1 MSEIGEKTGVLQRPY
16 TVGTFQRRLRE
27 FQELIKEL
35 TLQDVEAS
43 PDERRQMITENLR
56 YDQFCDSIRALF
68 GNSIRNNDLKA
79 IYRKITTNPDAKV
92 DWSELFG
99 SESEQH
105 ELSVGEEVS
114 VFMTTARRRFGDA
127 AGEKKRRD
135 IVISIKYLP
144 QLDCYLTAS
153 QKGAVS
159 LWSSKDAA
167 WVTGCD
173 YMPVMRRVAVCT
185 ERSLCI
191 WDVRAKGK
199 NQRVFT
205 VKPIEHSPQCL
216 VSIPRSTSPHED
228 TVMFGDDQG
237 YINIL
242 TITTKDLT
250 MKNNKGDR
258 NYSQSCVIDPGKLSY
273 PIKRRKFH
281 DNWVLKVKFFPE
293 LRCFASC
300 SANSNTSFFLE
311 EIDRIYDDIPLRE
324 VAIPKGVNAFDF
336 CARANVLATGGVDKV
351 IRVWHPHI
359 FSRPTGKL
367 IGHLFTIVDITT
379 NEKDQHIISLS
390 TARVF
395 RIWDIQTLTCLQ
407 VFSDNE
413 DRPGEKRIYSI
424 LFDNKRDRMI
434 SGSSV
439 LDTWPLTRAIQD
451 TMQVPLTHDRPIN
464 QVTNCCSSDVDPDI
478 NPRYSR
484 RTSSGD
490 MDVAVVEFVTL
501 YNVELNQV
509 ITVCS
514 ETIIK
519 MWEADSGKLVY
530 QITEAH
536 GSGVEVTAIAMDKSG
551 YRLATGA
558 LDGSLK
564 IWDFGSGQEIK
575 RRVHKNFT
583 DDDVS
588 VLGLAY
594 CSVDGQR
601 CLIAIGWSNKMQL
614 LLDSDCSELSV
625 LREFS
630 DTILQAEPRSS
641 LSDHPFNNKD
651 PLPSIGT
658 SLNDSKEQVVLTREL
673 SCLMVLETI
682 LVTGCNDG
690 DILVWDIPSRQIE
703 LEFAYP
709 MEKCDDT
716 NNQNDRSSVSS
727 RLSDNPSAVNVVA
740 FLIHKVHKLD
750 PAFIK
755 RLTRD
760 LAAEPSQGT
769 RSAKTIK
776 SRATSRGTTYSKAQS
791 RLASGKSLT
800 VVTVEKV
807 QSEENALK
815 AEEAET
821 NSKRHHGSRSAA
833 ANDETIS
840 EEYHDEDN
848 GKRRSEQEGG
858 RQTGM
863 SDGRSCDGN
872 TETMDSNVD
881 PANNMITETYEPVLV
896 ACYQDS
902 FIRFWN
908 LRGDL
913 LGEATATTRRH
924 GSAVTAICAD
934 EDCNIIVTGDDKG
947 YLTLWD
953 VSKFLEN
960 QELDEGLVPDTVL
973 SDQLVP
979 DTVLSGQLVPDTV
992 LSGQLVPD
1000 TVLSG
1005 QLVPDTVLSGQLVPD
1020 TVLSGQLVPDTDAVK
1035 QLLSWRAHLTKVVQL
1050 QYVNA
1055 FKTVISASTDGSVR
1069 IWWGVQGSFVG
1080 FYGQHKPINYPLT
1093 ENLTATPVLPYDI
1106 NEGPLAP
1113 VKSVSDKQKVKSHQ
1127 HYEYPLVFASDR
1139 WKPFRRSAYMLKKT
1153 QTPDEDD
1160 SSPVNKKFFDSLMKP
1175 RLHNDHLERFTSGE
1189 LKQGAVFRA
1198 LPVYRVSFKWFSFS
1212 LMLFPW
1218 VGVMVMV
1225 MIMMTIMMS
1234 MKNNNTKMMM
1244 VIM

>member
-43 PDERRQMITENLR
+43 PEERRQMITENLR

-68 GNSIRNNDLKA
+68 GNSIRNHDLKA

-99 SESEQH
+99 YFQSESEEQ
-105 ELSVGEEVS
+105 EFSVGEEVS

-159 LWSSKDAA
+159 LWNSKLHLQACTDIDDAA

-173 YMPVMRRVAVCT
+173 YMPVIRRVAVCT
-185 ERSLCI
+185 ERSLCV

-199 NQRVFT
+199 NQRIFT

-237 YINIL
+237 YINVL
-242 TITTKDLT
+242 TITAKDLT

-300 SANSNTSFFLE
+300 SASSNTSFFLE

-324 VAIPKGVNAFDF
+324 VPIPKGVNAFDY

-367 IGHLFTIVDITT
+367 IGHLFTIVDITM

-413 DRPGEKRIYSI
+413 ERPGEKRIYSI

-439 LDTWPLTRAIQD
+439 LDTWPLTRAVQD
-451 TMQVPLTHDRPIN
+451 TMQVPQTHDRPIN
-464 QVTNCCSSDVDPDI
+464 Q
-478 NPRYSR
+478 
-484 RTSSGD
+484 
-490 MDVAVVEFVTL
+490 ML

-509 ITVCS
+509 ISVCS
-514 ETIIK
+514 ETVIK

-530 QITEAH
+530 QITDSH
-536 GSGVEVTAIAMDKSG
+536 GSGVEVTAIGMDKSG

-558 LDGSLK
+558 IDGSLK

-575 RRVHKNFT
+575 SRIHRSFT

-594 CSVDGQR
+594 CSVNGQR
-601 CLIAIGWSNKMQL
+601 CLIAIGWGNKMQL

-630 DTILQAEPRSS
+630 DTILQGEPRSS
-641 LSDHPFNNKD
+641 MADHSFNTKE
-651 PLPSIGT
+651 PLPSIGRT
-658 SLNDSKEQVVLTREL
+658 SVIEFKQEVGMMTREL
-673 SCLMVLETI
+673 SCLTVLETI

-690 DILVWDIPSRQIE
+690 DILIWDIPSRQIE
-703 LEFAYP
+703 QLCAYP
-709 MEKCDDT
+709 VQEEEEG
-716 NNQNDRSSVSS
+716 NPQNERSSVSS

-740 FLIHKVHKLD
+740 FLIHRVHKLD

-755 RLTRD
+755 KLTRD
-760 LAAEPSQGT
+760 LVAEGT
-769 RSAKTIK
+769 PAGRSAKTHK
-776 SRATSRGTTYSKAQS
+776 SRATSRGTTYSKTQS
-791 RLASGKSLT
+791 RLESGKSLT
-800 VVTVEKV
+800 VVTVEKI
-807 QSEENALK
+807 QSEEDALK
-815 AEEAET
+815 VEDAMKT
-821 NSKRHHGSRSAA
+821 KKHDGLLSA
-833 ANDETIS
+833 ANDARAGEETQS
-840 EEYHDEDN
+840 QETRR
-848 GKRRSEQEGG
+848 RRSG
-858 RQTGM
+858 RQTAADEEN
-863 SDGRSCDGN
+863 DGRSCDVN
-872 TETMDSNVD
+872 TENGDTNSD
-881 PANNMITETYEPVLV
+881 PANNMITDTYEPVLV
-896 ACYQDS
+896 ACYQDA

-908 LRGDL
+908 MRGDL
-913 LGEATATTRRH
+913 LGEMTAMTRRQ
-924 GSAVTAICAD
+924 GSPVTAICAD
-934 EDCNIIVTGDDKG
+934 EDCNIIVTGDHKG
-947 YLTLWD
+947 YLTMWD

-960 QELDEGLVPDTVL
+960 QEIDEG
-973 SDQLVP
+973 
-979 DTVLSGQLVPDTV
+979 
-992 LSGQLVPD
+992 
-1000 TVLSG
+1000 
-1005 QLVPDTVLSGQLVPD
+1005 
-1020 TVLSGQLVPDTDAVK
+1020 DAVK

-1050 QYVNA
+1050 QFMNA
-1055 FKTVISASTDGSVR
+1055 FKAVLSASTDGSVR
-1069 IWWGVQGSFVG
+1069 IWWETQGRFVG
-1080 FYGQHKPINYPLT
+1080 FYGQHKAIHYPIAESLT
-1093 ENLTATPVLPYDI
+1093 STPVLPYDI

-1113 VKSVSDKQKVKSHQ
+1113 VKSISDKQKMKAHQ

-1139 WKPFRRSAYMLKKT
+1139 WKPFRRSAYMLKKS
-1153 QTPDEDD
+1153 QEPHEDD
-1160 SSPVNKKFFDSLMKP
+1160 DSPVNKKFFDSLMKP
-1175 RLHNDHLERFTSGE
+1175 RLYNDHLERFTSGE

-1198 LPVYRVSFKWFSFS
+1198 LPVYRVNTPAKPKTPDFGGPSMDGQTPFLYMALQAVVGTGASPVVVDKPCYFSHRIFYKLTS
-1212 LMLFPW
+1212 LPNSSD
-1218 VGVMVMV
+1218 
-1225 MIMMTIMMS
+1225 I
-1234 MKNNNTKMMM
+1234 
-1244 VIM
+1244 